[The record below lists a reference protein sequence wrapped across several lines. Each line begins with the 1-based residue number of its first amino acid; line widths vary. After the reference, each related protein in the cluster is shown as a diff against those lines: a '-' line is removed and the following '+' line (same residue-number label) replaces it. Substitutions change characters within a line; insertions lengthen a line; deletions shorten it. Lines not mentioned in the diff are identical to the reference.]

1 MSRRAVL
8 PAALLAP
15 ALALTA
21 CGGSGTRVD
30 VTATDSACQVA
41 DTELSA
47 GTYSFAAKN
56 ATNEEI
62 ELYVYGKSGGAFTK
76 VVGEAEHIAPG
87 TTRRAKAKLVAGEYE
102 LACKAEGD
110 EQGNRTTITVK

>member
-1 MSRRAVL
+1 MLRRFAL
-8 PAALLAP
+8 PAALLTP
-15 ALALTA
+15 VLLTA
-21 CGGSGTRVD
+21 CGSGGGTKVD

-56 ATNEEI
+56 ATSKEV
-62 ELYVYGKSGGAFTK
+62 ELYVYGKSGAEFTT
-76 VVGEAEHIAPG
+76 VVAEAEHIAPG
-87 TTRRAKAKLVAGEYE
+87 TTRKAKAKLTAGEYE

-110 EQGNRTTITVK
+110 AQGNRTRITVK